1 MPIYEYKCGECG
13 HHLETIQKISEDR
26 LKECPA
32 CGRPALKR
40 LVSAAGFQLKGSG
53 WYATDFKNKGQKQD
67 SKQEQGEKSG
77 AKQEQGE
84 KSGAK
89 QEPGE
94 KSGSSDSSGSSE
106 AAPEK
111 KAHGGGA
118 CGCH

>member
-53 WYATDFKNKGQKQD
+53 WYATDFKNKGQKQGA
-67 SKQEQGEKSG
+67 KPEQGEKSG
-77 AKQEQGE
+77 AKEQ
-84 KSGAK
+84 
-89 QEPGE
+89 GE
-94 KSGSSDSSGSSE
+94 KSGSSDSSGSGD